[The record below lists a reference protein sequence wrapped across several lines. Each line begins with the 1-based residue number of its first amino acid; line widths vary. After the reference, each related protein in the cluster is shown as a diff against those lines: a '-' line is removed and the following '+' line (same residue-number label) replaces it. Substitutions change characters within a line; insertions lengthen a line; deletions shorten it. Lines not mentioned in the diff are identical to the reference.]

1 MKTLDNNFLENL
13 YITSFSLFFIFNFLD
28 RHLANIF
35 LLITLFLCL
44 INYKKIYK
52 SIIDN
57 KELIFC
63 ILLFSSYISFV
74 GYYHSSPMS
83 ELDNYYRFLLLLPIL
98 AIPFDENRMIN
109 ILSLCA
115 LAAFVNFIYIYKLT
129 ELSIDRFSG
138 PASVA
143 ITYANM
149 CSTLFVIC
157 IYYLFY
163 KNHKSKRL
171 VLSAIIFLALLILT
185 GTRGPV
191 IGILISLLYLSYEL
205 FKASEDKIKSTKPL
219 IILLILVISI
229 TSIPNPLGD
238 RLKEISKINLSEP
251 MNIENKSLRERIY
264 YLNYGIDR
272 LGDNYLIGIGP
283 ENLVS
288 DMKESLDGK
297 ARGKYH
303 IFPKDHLH
311 NEFLDISVK
320 FGLLSLVL
328 LLLIYYL
335 MFKSKDTEHKVLFN
349 IVMLMLICSQLTQSQ
364 LSHHQAITFFIVLI
378 YILLRKSMR
387 YSP

>member
-1 MKTLDNNFLENL
+1 
-13 YITSFSLFFIFNFLD
+13 
-28 RHLANIF
+28 
-35 LLITLFLCL
+35 
-44 INYKKIYK
+44 
-52 SIIDN
+52 
-57 KELIFC
+57 
-63 ILLFSSYISFV
+63 
-74 GYYHSSPMS
+74 MS

-138 PASVA
+138 SASVA

-251 MNIENKSLRERIY
+251 MNIENKSLRERY
-264 YLNYGIDR
+264 
-272 LGDNYLIGIGP
+272 
-283 ENLVS
+283 
-288 DMKESLDGK
+288 
-297 ARGKYH
+297 
-303 IFPKDHLH
+303 
-311 NEFLDISVK
+311 
-320 FGLLSLVL
+320 
-328 LLLIYYL
+328 
-335 MFKSKDTEHKVLFN
+335 T
-349 IVMLMLICSQLTQSQ
+349 T
-364 LSHHQAITFFIVLI
+364 
-378 YILLRKSMR
+378 
-387 YSP
+387 